1 MIPDHR
7 LFGKRSNETYHS
19 LVTPFGS
26 PDAWHLMAEEGN
38 RDIMATTLNI
48 NGTDQTLDIDEN
60 TPLLWALRNDLGMTG
75 TKFGCGL
82 SQCGACTVHLDGA
95 AARSCVT
102 PISAAAGKQIT
113 TIEGLAQGGT
123 LSNLQQAWIE
133 VQAPQCGYC
142 QSGQLM
148 AASALLAAN
157 PNPSDDEIVEAMQG
171 NLCRCGTYNRIFQAI
186 KLAASRG

>member
-1 MIPDHR
+1 
-7 LFGKRSNETYHS
+7 
-19 LVTPFGS
+19 
-26 PDAWHLMAEEGN
+26 MAEEGN

-48 NGTDQTLDIDEN
+48 NGTDQTVDIDEN

-95 AARSCVT
+95 ATRSCVT
-102 PISAAAGKQIT
+102 PISAATGKQIT

-123 LSNLQQAWIE
+123 LSALQQAWIE

-157 PNPSDDEIVEAMQG
+157 PNPSDDEIVAAMQG

>member
-1 MIPDHR
+1 
-7 LFGKRSNETYHS
+7 
-19 LVTPFGS
+19 
-26 PDAWHLMAEEGN
+26 MAEEGN

-48 NGTDQTLDIDEN
+48 NGTDQTVDIDEN
-60 TPLLWALRNDLGMTG
+60 TPLLWALRSDLGMTG

-82 SQCGACTVHLDGA
+82 SQCGACTVHLDGV

>member
-1 MIPDHR
+1 M
-7 LFGKRSNETYHS
+7 
-19 LVTPFGS
+19 VTTFGS
-26 PDAWHLMAEEGN
+26 PDVWHLMAEEGN

-48 NGTDQTLDIDEN
+48 NGTDQTVDIDEN

-95 AARSCVT
+95 ATRSCVT
-102 PISAAAGKQIT
+102 PISAATGKQIT

-123 LSNLQQAWIE
+123 LSALQQAWIE

-157 PNPSDDEIVEAMQG
+157 PNPSDDEIVAAMQG

>member
-1 MIPDHR
+1 
-7 LFGKRSNETYHS
+7 
-19 LVTPFGS
+19 
-26 PDAWHLMAEEGN
+26 
-38 RDIMATTLNI
+38 MATTLNI
-48 NGTDQTLDIDEN
+48 NGTDQTVDIDEN

-82 SQCGACTVHLDGA
+82 SQCGACTVHIDGA

-102 PISAAAGKQIT
+102 PISAAAGHQIN
-113 TIEGLAQGGT
+113 TIESLAQNGT
-123 LSNLQQAWIE
+123 LSALQQAWIE

-157 PNPSDDEIVEAMQG
+157 PNPSDDEIVEAMKG

>member
-1 MIPDHR
+1 
-7 LFGKRSNETYHS
+7 
-19 LVTPFGS
+19 
-26 PDAWHLMAEEGN
+26 MAEEGN

-48 NGTDQTLDIDEN
+48 NGTDQTVDIDEN

>member
-1 MIPDHR
+1 
-7 LFGKRSNETYHS
+7 
-19 LVTPFGS
+19 
-26 PDAWHLMAEEGN
+26 
-38 RDIMATTLNI
+38 MATTLNI
-48 NGTDQTLDIDEN
+48 NGTDQTVDIDEN

-82 SQCGACTVHLDGA
+82 SQCGACTVHIDGA
-95 AARSCVT
+95 VARSCVT
-102 PISAAAGKQIT
+102 PISAATGHQIT
-113 TIEGLAQGGT
+113 TVEGLAQNGT
-123 LSNLQQAWIE
+123 LSALQQAWIE

-148 AASALLAAN
+148 AASALLASN
-157 PNPSDDEIVEAMQG
+157 PNPSDDEIVEAMKG

>member
-1 MIPDHR
+1 
-7 LFGKRSNETYHS
+7 
-19 LVTPFGS
+19 
-26 PDAWHLMAEEGN
+26 
-38 RDIMATTLNI
+38 MATTLNI
-48 NGTDQTLDIDEN
+48 NGTDQTVDIDEN

-82 SQCGACTVHLDGA
+82 SQCGACTVHIDGV

-102 PISAAAGKQIT
+102 PISAAAGHQIG
-113 TIEGLAQGGT
+113 TIEGLAQNGT
-123 LSNLQQAWIE
+123 LSALQQAWIE

-157 PNPSDDEIVEAMQG
+157 PNPSDAEIVEAMQG

>member
-1 MIPDHR
+1 MTAI
-7 LFGKRSNETYHS
+7 
-19 LVTPFGS
+19 
-26 PDAWHLMAEEGN
+26 
-38 RDIMATTLNI
+38 TLNI
-48 NGTDQTLDIDEN
+48 NGADQTVDVDDS

-82 SQCGACTVHLDGA
+82 SQCGACTVHIDGE
-95 AARSCVT
+95 AARACVT
-102 PISAAAGKQIT
+102 PVSVASGKRIT
-113 TIEGLAQGGT
+113 TIEGLAATDGT
-123 LSNLQQAWIE
+123 LSSLQQAWID

-157 PNPSDDEIVEAMQG
+157 PNPSDDEIVEAMSG
-171 NLCRCGTYNRIFQAI
+171 NLCRCGTYNRIFDAI

>member
-1 MIPDHR
+1 
-7 LFGKRSNETYHS
+7 
-19 LVTPFGS
+19 
-26 PDAWHLMAEEGN
+26 
-38 RDIMATTLNI
+38 MATTLNI
-48 NGTDQTLDIDEN
+48 NGTDQTVDIDEN

-95 AARSCVT
+95 VARSCVT
-102 PISAAAGKQIT
+102 PISTAAGKQIT
-113 TIEGLAQGGT
+113 TIEGLAQNGT

>member
-1 MIPDHR
+1 
-7 LFGKRSNETYHS
+7 
-19 LVTPFGS
+19 
-26 PDAWHLMAEEGN
+26 
-38 RDIMATTLNI
+38 MATTLNI
-48 NGTDQTLDIDEN
+48 NGTDQTIEVDEN

-82 SQCGACTVHLDGA
+82 SQCGACTVHIDGA

-102 PISAAAGKQIT
+102 PVSAAAGKQIT

-123 LSNLQQAWIE
+123 LSALQQAWIE

-142 QSGQLM
+142 KSGQLM

-157 PNPSDDEIVEAMQG
+157 PNPSDDEIVEAMKD
-171 NLCRCGTYNRIFQAI
+171 NLCRCGTYNRIFQAV

>member
-1 MIPDHR
+1 
-7 LFGKRSNETYHS
+7 
-19 LVTPFGS
+19 
-26 PDAWHLMAEEGN
+26 
-38 RDIMATTLNI
+38 MATTLNI
-48 NGTDQTLDIDEN
+48 NGTDQTVDVDDN

-82 SQCGACTVHLDGA
+82 AQCGACTVHIDGA
-95 AARSCVT
+95 VARSCVT
-102 PISAAAGKQIT
+102 PVSGAAGKKIT
-113 TIEGLAQGGT
+113 TIEGLAQAGT
-123 LSNLQQAWIE
+123 LSTLQQAWIE

>member
-1 MIPDHR
+1 
-7 LFGKRSNETYHS
+7 
-19 LVTPFGS
+19 
-26 PDAWHLMAEEGN
+26 
-38 RDIMATTLNI
+38 MATTLNI
-48 NGTDQTLDIDEN
+48 NGTDQTVDIDEN

-82 SQCGACTVHLDGA
+82 SQCGACTVHIDGA

-102 PISAAAGKQIT
+102 PISSAAGHQIT
-113 TIEGLAQGGT
+113 TVEGLAQNGT
-123 LSNLQQAWIE
+123 LSALQQAWIE

-148 AASALLAAN
+148 TASALLAAN
-157 PNPSDDEIVEAMQG
+157 PNPTDDEIVEAMQG